1 MRTLRRAPKT
11 HRKSGPPKSLARI
24 VRSLFAL
31 YVASFALMTMLTQMP
46 TTSREGDTSA
56 LATTQ
61 GQSATQQPAVRGED
75 YTLKGSQYRESNRVA
90 WQPGDVQLSYQD
102 PTSRGAY
109 VQMALQ
115 RPGESTT
122 ADDTSDTKEESL
134 KGDLTIPQG
143 ARQATFTSD
152 PTQAPID
159 FTDVAPHWWADVP
172 ENTAVQVEMRTS
184 KDGNTWAEWEAV
196 DEEDIIMPQDAITET
211 YASMLSVNQ
220 VERTHRYVQSR
231 ITLVTSRANAGPTFH
246 ELTYTFIDGGVTSN
260 PPRPQV
266 MMQGTPADIPKPL
279 MVSRNE
285 WGSPQGESSPK
296 WKPRYKRATHIVVH
310 HTATSNSDTDWAAR
324 VRSIWYYH
332 TYTRKW
338 GDVGY
343 NYMVDPN
350 GVIYEGRA
358 GGDDVEAGHAYPFN
372 TGSVGIGM
380 IGNFMKVAPSSAAQA
395 ALIDLISWKASQRGI
410 DPTATEPITGYT
422 NCGGTLTYVR
432 PTIAGHRDYKGKAC
446 GVTFNTSTCPGDRLW
461 DMLPQ
466 IRAAV
471 ISEQPALRSVFTAH
485 DTPGN
490 LDPRASIDVHLSVR
504 NAGSLEWPANG
515 QGAVSIGYRWVTP
528 DNKPIKDDA
537 QEKKTPLLRNVPFA
551 DTIDVAVKLSA
562 PSIPGHYVLLWDM
575 YRDGQGWFSEQ
586 GSRPLRVDVVIGKGV
601 GDKTAPRSS
610 ILPIPVYS
618 SDTEI
623 TVRWAG
629 EDEPRG
635 SGIVSYDVQFRAV
648 PNGTWTDWQIA
659 TSQTQ
664 ATFDGEDSYTYEFR
678 SRARDAAGNVESW
691 PEKGQAYT
699 NVDAR
704 PPLLSIDSPTPGS
717 YTNPGPLIVKGKT
730 EPGAFVAVNDTRA
743 QEAGGVFTATVQAQ
757 GRDFVVHVTAADPAG
772 NVSRLE
778 VTVQAAPRYADLP
791 MDDPAFVAVEFLSD
805 KGIVSG
811 YPDGSFRPDA
821 DLTRAQL
828 AKMIVTARGWSLI
841 RPMEGRFS
849 DVPDNSWMFPY
860 VETVVARGAMQGNL
874 NGTFRPNS
882 RATRGDVVRAL
893 VLAAGWPIAKGP
905 RPAMLPD
912 GQIPHWSD
920 PYVSVA
926 VHKGVITT
934 DQDGNFYP
942 DYPATRSRASAM
954 IYNMIM
960 RLQEP
965 LPDVTPPEGGPE

>member
-11 HRKSGPPKSLARI
+11 HRTSGPPKPLSRILRSLLALHIASLAI
-24 VRSLFAL
+24 VTVLTHT
-31 YVASFALMTMLTQMP
+31 VAVAREAGLSTP
-46 TTSREGDTSA
+46 TAAQDQPS
-56 LATTQ
+56 
-61 GQSATQQPAVRGED
+61 QQPLVRGEN
-75 YTLKGSQYRESNRVA
+75 YTLTGKQFRETSRTEG
-90 WQPGDVQLSYQD
+90 QSGDVQLSYQD
-102 PTSRGAY
+102 TPSHGAF
-109 VQMALQ
+109 VQLALQ
-115 RPGESTT
+115 GPERGTT
-122 ADDTSDTKEESL
+122 ADDTSDSKEKSL

-159 FTDVAPHWWADVP
+159 FTDVAPHWWADIP
-172 ENTAVQVEMRTS
+172 ENTSVQVELRTS
-184 KDGNTWAEWEAV
+184 KDGNAWGEWEAV
-196 DEEDIIMPQDAITET
+196 DAEDIIMPQDSITET
-211 YASMLSVNQ
+211 YASMVSVGQ

-231 ITLVTSRANAGPTFH
+231 VTLLTSRANTGPTFH
-246 ELTYTFIDGGVTSN
+246 ELTYTFIDGGVTPN
-260 PPRPQV
+260 PPKPQV
-266 MMQGTPADIPKPL
+266 MMQGTPADVPKPL
-279 MVSRNE
+279 MVSRKE
-285 WGSPQGESSPK
+285 WGSPQGEASPK
-296 WKPRYKRATHIVVH
+296 WKPKYKRPTHIVVH
-310 HTATSNSDTDWAAR
+310 HTATSNNDTDWAAR

-343 NYMVDPN
+343 NYLVDPN

-372 TGSVGIGM
+372 NGSVGIGM
-380 IGNFMKVAPSSAAQA
+380 IGNFMKVAPSAAAQA

-471 ISEQPALRSVFTAH
+471 VSEQPPLRSVFTAH

-490 LDPRASIDVHLSVR
+490 LDPRATVDVHLSVR
-504 NAGSLEWPANG
+504 NGGSLEWPANG
-515 QGAVSIGYRWVTP
+515 QGAVSIGYRWITP
-528 DNKPIKDDA
+528 DDKPVKDDA
-537 QEKKTPLLRNVPFA
+537 QEKRTPLPRNVPFA
-551 DTIDVAVKLSA
+551 STVDVTVKLST
-562 PSIPGHYVLLWDM
+562 PSTPGHYVLLWDM

-586 GSRPLRVDVVIGKGV
+586 GSRALRVDVVIGKGV
-601 GDKTAPRSS
+601 GDKAAPRSS

-618 SDTEI
+618 SNTEI
-623 TVRWAG
+623 VVRWAG

-635 SGIVSYDVQFRAV
+635 SGVVSYDIQFRLV
-648 PNGTWTDWQIA
+648 PNGAWTDWQSA

-664 ATFDGEDSYTYEFR
+664 ATFDGEDGYTYEFR
-678 SRARDAAGNVESW
+678 SRARDAAGNVETW

-699 NVDAR
+699 NVDTR
-704 PPLLSIDSPTPGS
+704 PPLLTIDSPADSS
-717 YTNPGPLIVKGKT
+717 YVSPGPLVVKGKT
-730 EPGAFVAVNDTRA
+730 EAGAFVAVNDMRA
-743 QEAGGVFTATVQAQ
+743 QESGGVFLATVQAE
-757 GRDFVVHVTAADPAG
+757 GRDFVIHVTAADPAG

-778 VTVQAAPRYADLP
+778 VTVQAAPRYTDLP
-791 MDDPAFVAVEFLSD
+791 MDDPAFAAVEYLSD

-828 AKMIVTARGWSLI
+828 AKMIVAARGWSLI
-841 RPMEGRFS
+841 KPMEGRFS
-849 DVPDNSWMFPY
+849 DVPDDSWMFPY
-860 VETVVARGAMQGNL
+860 VETVVARGAMQGYP

-882 RATRGDVVRAL
+882 MATRADVVRCI
-893 VLAAGWPIAKGP
+893 VLAAGWPVSKAP

-920 PYVSVA
+920 PYVAVA
-926 VHKGVITT
+926 RRKGIITT
-934 DQDGNFYP
+934 DQENSFHP
-942 DYPATRSRASAM
+942 DSPATRSSASAI
-954 IYNMIM
+954 IYNMIVK
-960 RLQEP
+960 LQQP
-965 LPDVTPPEGGPE
+965 LPDYTPPEDGPE